1 MASLQVAADIVSTIS
16 TLEDDLQGIAQAQ
29 NNLLEVILKAQ
40 ASMISDAELSGIKS
54 NMDKV
59 AIYNTKLMSLKA
71 TMSMLTG
78 RSKQL
83 KDRAA
88 KLQGLKKKYLSEID
102 DIRKMEREKDQSI
115 AAKTSTST
123 PTLIPSPATP
133 STAMSSPAIPSAT
146 CSSTTIPRL
155 VKKKKKTKVRQAL
168 IDDGD
173 DGRSWTPKKSLSQ
186 QDLALKK

>member
-1 MASLQVAADIVSTIS
+1 MLTMYKS
-16 TLEDDLQGIAQAQ
+16 QAQ

-40 ASMISDAELSGIKS
+40 ASMMPDKELSSIKA

-59 AIYNTKLMSLKA
+59 GIYNTKLMSLKA

-88 KLQGLKKKYLSEID
+88 KLQQLKIKYLSEID
-102 DIRKMEREKDQSI
+102 AIRQREREKDQSI
-115 AAKTSTST
+115 AAKTSSST
-123 PTLIPSPATP
+123 PTLLIPSPSPSPSPATTTP
-133 STAMSSPAIPSAT
+133 VSPLTAMPSPSSPAIPSAT
-146 CSSTTIPRL
+146 TSSSTIPKL
-155 VKKKKKTKVRQAL
+155 VKKKKKTKARQAL

-173 DGRSWTPKKSLSQ
+173 DGRSWTPNNKKSLSQ
-186 QDLALKK
+186 QDLLAPKK